1 MNIEKFRQ
9 SPYNGKVAA
18 LVKAADSLR
27 TDKEEPV
34 DVTFNEVI
42 EQTYGHVEKEPVTDM
57 AGLMES
63 LGIDPSIDTIS
74 AIVTV
79 DDMDVRWLIPEII
92 REAIYT
98 GLREAPIWPNLVASE
113 QSISQKKV
121 TMPFINLS
129 DAVPHK
135 VGEGETI
142 PLGSISYGEKS
153 IDTFK
158 IGRGIKITYEIK
170 QFVSL
175 DVVSI
180 FFRDFG
186 IRLGQALDTL
196 AIDVLINGDQADGS
210 SSAPVIGVTTPNTK
224 VYKDYLRPWVRGAR
238 MGRKYNI
245 IIGGEQA
252 ALNTLDLK
260 EFKDRQSGTPEAKLD
275 MRTPIPNQASYFVH
289 GNVPDNQEILLDNR
303 FALIKYNVIPLRIEM
318 DKVVSNQTEEYYASL
333 TLGFGKI
340 FQDSVLLLDQTKDF
354 ATNGFPDYMEVDAFN
369 DVHFGN

>member
-1 MNIEKFRQ
+1 MNVETFKA
-9 SPYNGKVAA
+9 SPYKGKVEQ
-18 LVKAADSLR
+18 LVKAADNLR
-27 TDKEEPV
+27 KDKDDPI
-34 DVTFNEVI
+34 DISFNEII
-42 EQTYGHVEKEPVTDM
+42 EETYGAAENNPIKNMND
-57 AGLMES
+57 LMDS
-63 LGIDPSIDTIS
+63 LGIDPSIDTIQN
-74 AIVTV
+74 IVTV
-79 DDMDVRWLIPEII
+79 DDLDARWIIPEII
-92 REAIYT
+92 REAIYL
-98 GLREAPIWPNLVASE
+98 GLREAPIWPNLIASE

-170 QFVSL
+170 QYVSL
-175 DVVSI
+175 DVISI

-196 AIDVLINGDQADGS
+196 AIDVLINGDQNDGS
-210 SSAPVIGVTTPNTK
+210 ASAPVIGVTTANSK

-238 MGRKYNI
+238 MGRRYNI
-245 IIGGEQA
+245 IIGGEDA
-252 ALNTLDLK
+252 ALETLDLK
-260 EFKDRQSGTPEAKLD
+260 EFKDRQSGTTEAKLD
-275 MRTPIPNQASYFVH
+275 MKTPIPNQASYFVH
-289 GNVPDNQEILLDNR
+289 GNVPPNQEILLDNR
-303 FALIKYNVIPLRIEM
+303 FALIKYNVIPLLIES

-340 FQDSVLLLDQTKDF
+340 FQDSVLLLDQTKSF
-354 ATNGFPDYMEVDAFN
+354 ATNGFPDYMDVDAFY
-369 DVHFGN
+369 DVHLGS

>member
-1 MNIEKFRQ
+1 MNLNTFQ
-9 SPYNGKVAA
+9 ASPYKGKVES
-18 LVKAADSLR
+18 LVKAAQNLR
-27 TDKEEPV
+27 KDKEEPI
-34 DVTFNEVI
+34 DVSFNEVI
-42 EQTYGHVEKEPVTDM
+42 EQTYGSAAENPIKNIED
-57 AGLMES
+57 LMQS
-63 LGIDPSIDTIS
+63 LGIDSGIDTIS
-74 AIVTV
+74 NIVTV
-79 DDMDVRWLIPEII
+79 DDMDAHWIIPEII
-92 REAIYT
+92 RDAIYV

-170 QFVSL
+170 EFVSL
-175 DVVSI
+175 DVISI

-210 SSAPVIGVTTPNTK
+210 SSAPVIGVTTPNSK

-238 MGRKYNI
+238 MGRRYNT
-245 IIGGEQA
+245 IIGSEEA

-260 EFKDRQSGTPEAKLD
+260 EFKDRQSGTTEAKLD
-275 MRTPIPNQASYFVH
+275 MKTPIPNQASYFVH
-289 GNVPDNQEILLDNR
+289 GNVPPNQEILLDNR
-303 FALIKYNVIPLRIEM
+303 FALIKYNVIPLLIESG
-318 DKVVSNQTEEYYASL
+318 KVVSNQTEEYYASL

-354 ATNGFPDYMEVDAFN
+354 ATNGFPNYMDVDAFN
-369 DVHFGN
+369 DVQLGS